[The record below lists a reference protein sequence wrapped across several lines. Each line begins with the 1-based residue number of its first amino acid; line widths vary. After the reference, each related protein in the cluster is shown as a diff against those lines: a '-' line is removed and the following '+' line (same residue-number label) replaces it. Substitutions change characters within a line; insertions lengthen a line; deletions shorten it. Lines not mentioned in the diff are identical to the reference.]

1 MRVTLLSHNW
11 KADFI
16 DATKHIRLTKP
27 SAGYTRQIFLRYD
40 GQLRR
45 IDKHGNQLNDTINP
59 LAPETRRE
67 LLAACRER
75 WG

>member
-16 DATKHIRLTKP
+16 DQKKWAVLTKP
-27 SAGYTRQIFLRYD
+27 GHNNIRRVYLRFD
-40 GQLRR
+40 GRLRR
-45 IDKHGNQLNDTINP
+45 IDRHGNLVADTINP

-75 WG
+75 WE